1 MARSCGLRIG
11 PRRFEFVILDGSPK
25 KHRIIGY
32 HAGDFD
38 ADSDGQISGGEIHSA
53 AKTLGQA
60 LQAHAIPADNV
71 GLVIDSA
78 QAAFRRM
85 TLPFTDRAK
94 IEQVIKFEVE
104 SQLPQWNIDDVIVD
118 FHVLTENEDSCEVL
132 VTAVPKEGMQGT
144 IELAEKAGVEPL
156 EAEIEAT
163 AMINAAMGADIC
175 HLDDAQVLVH
185 IGERSTSVAVIDAG
199 ELREMRV
206 IHIGALTHEVAG
218 APAPA
223 DAEVGVDG
231 DEVAAEAS
239 TPAVKDPVETARRT
253 EQAIK
258 RIRRELGRTMSAVR
272 TIHPIDAVYV
282 CGMELPGL
290 VGETILDTPVY
301 LLDCFDEDGG
311 QPADGYGQLVVAYGS
326 ALRQLGGGV
335 LSPSL
340 RREELRYS
348 GTWERVEYPLC
359 VAAMLLFFVLFFS
372 WFILGNEQKHL
383 NENVAWWTK
392 SLNKHLIGDVTPGFL
407 YPKSEDTKFVEEF
420 KAKYENGDYQL
431 SDDLMANLKGLE
443 SQLGDA
449 VIALSDQAGNSGQSM
464 PQSVFQAANLVL
476 GLIESHKDDWRVSI
490 RRIGGTYQHSRQ
502 QNKPSTV
509 KITLDAVFL
518 DKGVIA
524 ATNDY
529 EDFNRELADM
539 PWVVEIQT
547 KNSEELSDGSGIS
560 VVGIPITINLDLI
573 NS

>member
-38 ADSDGQISGGEIHSA
+38 VDEDGEMNGA
-53 AKTLGQA
+53 AKALGQA
-60 LQAHAIPADNV
+60 LQSHSIPHDNV

-85 TLPFTDRAK
+85 SLPFTDRAK
-94 IEQVIKFEVE
+94 IDQVIKFEVE
-104 SQLPQWNIDDVIVD
+104 SELPQWNIDDVIVD
-118 FHVLTENEDSCEVL
+118 FHVLSENEDSCEVL

-144 IELAEKAGVEPL
+144 IDVAEKAGIEPL

-163 AMINAAMGADIC
+163 AMINAAMGADLC

-185 IGERSTSVAVIDAG
+185 VGERSTSVAVIDAG

-206 IHIGALTHEVAG
+206 IHIGALTHEMTTAD
-218 APAPA
+218 APAPT
-223 DAEVGVDG
+223 ETGEDG
-231 DEVAAEAS
+231 EAAVVEA
-239 TPAVKDPVETARRT
+239 PAQIAIDPAAAARRT
-253 EQAIK
+253 EQAVK

-272 TIHPIDAVYV
+272 TIHPIEAIYV
-282 CGMELPGL
+282 CGMDLDGL
-290 VGETILDTPVY
+290 VGESILDTPVY
-301 LLDCFDEDGG
+301 VLDCFDADGG

-335 LSPSL
+335 LAPSL
-340 RREELRYS
+340 RREELRYT
-348 GTWERVEYPLC
+348 GTWERVEYPLA

-372 WFILGNEQKHL
+372 WFLLGQQTEYL
-383 NENVAWWTK
+383 NGNVSWWTT
-392 SLNKHLIGDVTPGFL
+392 SLNQHLIPDVVPGHL
-407 YPKSEDTKFVEEF
+407 YPPSEDTKFVEEF
-420 KAKYENGDYQL
+420 KAKYAEGDYKL
-431 SDDLMANLKGLE
+431 TDDLVANLEELE
-443 SQLGDA
+443 RQLGDA
-449 VIALSDQAGNSGQSM
+449 VIALGDQAGNSGGKM

-476 GLIESHKDDWRVSI
+476 GIVESHKTDWRLSI
-490 RRIGGTYQHSRQ
+490 RKLTGTYQHSNRQ
-502 QNKPSTV
+502 GKPSTV

-518 DKGVIA
+518 DDDVIG

-529 EDFNRELADM
+529 EDFNRELSNM

-547 KNSEELSDGSGIS
+547 KNSEELVDGSGIS
-560 VVGIPITINLDLI
+560 VLGIPIIINLDLL